1 MFQTTSRLV
10 PGSFVPISELN
21 LLYIESKIKS
31 CWAKYPCLHH
41 RERNNTEVPFTCST
55 KCPSETLSLCCHK
68 MIKEKEKEK
77 EKDNERDREGSKLSL
92 KKGKLAK
99 SKLAKSKSKS
109 KFSTKVSLKEFV
121 NQVDQL
127 STDDMPNVLPRRST
141 RIRGPPKSLSLG
153 DFVGPWQGPSN
164 VNKRGLRDVD
174 SEDSSIECDSD
185 LGTTQF
191 RWTVEMQASPEQSP
205 KQHQT
210 PNAWNT
216 PTRVLTDV
224 EQWPKLTTVSP
235 LVANEMML
243 SNKFGSL
250 SADQRK
256 EVMGS
261 KQRESDKPVRACRNE
276 DSVDLHMKDG
286 SEGLDTL
293 AISGKPLQVGS
304 SLIKEE
310 INKVSKLKYK
320 IGAHKIENQVDGIYN
335 VLIEISKK
343 GFSHWDNALVGYF
356 IDKRFSF
363 HYVKTW
369 AEKLWGNL
377 LEDVVSIDNGFFIFK
392 VKSEEAMDTILEDG
406 PYYVGARLIVIKK
419 WQPGLKLTKCEFSSV
434 PLWVKLYNVPLELW
448 SEEGLGY
455 IASILGTPLYLDE
468 PTFKRSRLTF
478 ARICIEVPANK
489 EIPKSF
495 KINLGYGDPYE
506 IQVEVPWKPQR
517 GRDGGQGSTPLIN
530 KVRETQSS
538 IPSTSNAFDVLE
550 SCDMDELGN
559 EDSSQE
565 LRNRGSPSP
574 NDPKR
579 ERRRR
584 RSCDSQGGQIA
595 VVETR
600 SLPFTA
606 DSSISVMEELM
617 KNQMF
622 ATHAVAAAGSVT
634 LGTALTYPLDTIK
647 VLIQV
652 GSVSN
657 KQLTTAQVLDRVKTL
672 SGHAGL
678 YSGFGWLMLGRIL
691 GAGAR
696 FGTYEILT
704 AFYKDGREDNYVHV
718 SEAFMAGIAAGAVES
733 VVSSPFELIKLRAQ
747 VNSASR
753 IPSSDTVTARTA
765 VSPLLARLLPG
776 YSPDMR
782 TLNHSVSLLSTLTSK
797 HPNIIGGLKE
807 YPWMMTGSGRPPSVC
822 DVRRPLD
829 IISLEGWGAL
839 WRDLRSGVVRDSI
852 FGGIFFSSW
861 QFLHRAML
869 DWKAVD
875 MDPSPRSDEE
885 IGPLSPL
892 AVSLAAG
899 FSGSVAA
906 AASHCFDTAKS
917 RSQCIVLPKYIS
929 MERRLL
935 KWRLPGKRFERL
947 TGIHPADRNILFRGI
962 GLRMARSGIASFVI
976 VGGYFLG
983 INHLVSK

>member
-1 MFQTTSRLV
+1 
-10 PGSFVPISELN
+10 
-21 LLYIESKIKS
+21 
-31 CWAKYPCLHH
+31 
-41 RERNNTEVPFTCST
+41 
-55 KCPSETLSLCCHK
+55 

-77 EKDNERDREGSKLSL
+77 EKDNERDREDSKLSL

-109 KFSTKVSLKEFV
+109 KSSTKVSLKEFV

-141 RIRGPPKSLSLG
+141 RIRGPPKSFSLG

-174 SEDSSIECDSD
+174 SEDSSIECDCD

-191 RWTVEMQASPEQSP
+191 RWNVEMHASPEQSP

-216 PTRVLTDV
+216 QTRVLTDV

-250 SADQRK
+250 RADQRK

-261 KQRESDKPVRACRNE
+261 KQRESDKPVRACRNK
-276 DSVDLHMKDG
+276 DSVDLHMEDG

-304 SLIKEE
+304 SSIKEE

-335 VLIEISKK
+335 VPIEISKK
-343 GFSHWDNALVGYF
+343 GFSHWENALVGYF
-356 IDKRFSF
+356 IDKRLSF

-377 LEDVVSIDNGFFIFK
+377 FEDVVSIDNSFFIFK

-468 PTFKRSRLTF
+468 PTFKRSGLTF

-489 EIPKSF
+489 EISKSF

-517 GRDGGQGSTPLIN
+517 CDGCKTFGHTTNLCPQKPKSLNPPSFKHEWRVKDTKTQIPTKWEVVKKKGRDGGQGSTPLIN
-530 KVRETQSS
+530 KERETQSS
-538 IPSTSNAFDVLE
+538 IPSISNAFDVLE

-559 EDSSQE
+559 GDSSQE

-574 NDPKR
+574 SDP
-579 ERRRR
+579 
-584 RSCDSQGGQIA
+584 SYG
-595 VVETR
+595 ET
-600 SLPFTA
+600 S
-606 DSSISVMEELM
+606 
-617 KNQMF
+617 K
-622 ATHAVAAAGSVT
+622 
-634 LGTALTYPLDTIK
+634 
-647 VLIQV
+647 
-652 GSVSN
+652 
-657 KQLTTAQVLDRVKTL
+657 
-672 SGHAGL
+672 
-678 YSGFGWLMLGRIL
+678 
-691 GAGAR
+691 
-696 FGTYEILT
+696 
-704 AFYKDGREDNYVHV
+704 EDNRR
-718 SEAFMAGIAAGAVES
+718 
-733 VVSSPFELIKLRAQ
+733 KLKAKLHDLK
-747 VNSASR
+747 N
-753 IPSSDTVTARTA
+753 AR
-765 VSPLLARLLPG
+765 R
-776 YSPDMR
+776 
-782 TLNHSVSLLSTLTSK
+782 K
-797 HPNIIGGLKE
+797 
-807 YPWMMTGSGRPPSVC
+807 
-822 DVRRPLD
+822 
-829 IISLEGWGAL
+829 
-839 WRDLRSGVVRDSI
+839 
-852 FGGIFFSSW
+852 F
-861 QFLHRAML
+861 
-869 DWKAVD
+869 
-875 MDPSPRSDEE
+875 
-885 IGPLSPL
+885 
-892 AVSLAAG
+892 
-899 FSGSVAA
+899 
-906 AASHCFDTAKS
+906 
-917 RSQCIVLPKYIS
+917 
-929 MERRLL
+929 
-935 KWRLPGKRFERL
+935 
-947 TGIHPADRNILFRGI
+947 
-962 GLRMARSGIASFVI
+962 
-976 VGGYFLG
+976 
-983 INHLVSK
+983 

>member
-1 MFQTTSRLV
+1 M
-10 PGSFVPISELN
+10 
-21 LLYIESKIKS
+21 IK
-31 CWAKYPCLHH
+31 
-41 RERNNTEVPFTCST
+41 E
-55 KCPSETLSLCCHK
+55 
-68 MIKEKEKEK
+68 KEKEKEK

-99 SKLAKSKSKS
+99 SKSKSKS
-109 KFSTKVSLKEFV
+109 STKVSLKEFV

-174 SEDSSIECDSD
+174 SEDSSIECDCD

-261 KQRESDKPVRACRNE
+261 KQRESDKPMRACRNE
-276 DSVDLHMKDG
+276 DLVDLHMEDG

-293 AISGKPLQVGS
+293 AISGKSLQVGS

-310 INKVSKLKYK
+310 INQVPKLKYK

-335 VLIEISKK
+335 VPIEISKK
-343 GFSHWDNALVGYF
+343 GFSHWENALVGYF

-377 LEDVVSIDNGFFIFK
+377 LEDVVSIDNYFFIFK

-455 IASILGTPLYLDE
+455 IASILRTPLYLDE

-478 ARICIEVPANK
+478 ARICIKVPANK

-517 GRDGGQGSTPLIN
+517 CDGCKTFGHITNLCPQKPKSLNPPSFKHEWRVKDTKTQILIKWEVVKKKGRDGGQGSTPLIN
-530 KVRETQSS
+530 KERETQSS

-559 EDSSQE
+559 GDSSQE

-574 NDPKR
+574 SDP
-579 ERRRR
+579 
-584 RSCDSQGGQIA
+584 SYG
-595 VVETR
+595 ET
-600 SLPFTA
+600 S
-606 DSSISVMEELM
+606 
-617 KNQMF
+617 K
-622 ATHAVAAAGSVT
+622 
-634 LGTALTYPLDTIK
+634 
-647 VLIQV
+647 
-652 GSVSN
+652 
-657 KQLTTAQVLDRVKTL
+657 
-672 SGHAGL
+672 
-678 YSGFGWLMLGRIL
+678 
-691 GAGAR
+691 
-696 FGTYEILT
+696 
-704 AFYKDGREDNYVHV
+704 EDNKRKFKV
-718 SEAFMAGIAAGAVES
+718 
-733 VVSSPFELIKLRAQ
+733 KLHDLK
-747 VNSASR
+747 N
-753 IPSSDTVTARTA
+753 AR
-765 VSPLLARLLPG
+765 R
-776 YSPDMR
+776 
-782 TLNHSVSLLSTLTSK
+782 K
-797 HPNIIGGLKE
+797 
-807 YPWMMTGSGRPPSVC
+807 
-822 DVRRPLD
+822 
-829 IISLEGWGAL
+829 
-839 WRDLRSGVVRDSI
+839 
-852 FGGIFFSSW
+852 F
-861 QFLHRAML
+861 
-869 DWKAVD
+869 
-875 MDPSPRSDEE
+875 
-885 IGPLSPL
+885 
-892 AVSLAAG
+892 
-899 FSGSVAA
+899 
-906 AASHCFDTAKS
+906 
-917 RSQCIVLPKYIS
+917 
-929 MERRLL
+929 
-935 KWRLPGKRFERL
+935 
-947 TGIHPADRNILFRGI
+947 
-962 GLRMARSGIASFVI
+962 
-976 VGGYFLG
+976 
-983 INHLVSK
+983 

>member
-1 MFQTTSRLV
+1 
-10 PGSFVPISELN
+10 
-21 LLYIESKIKS
+21 
-31 CWAKYPCLHH
+31 
-41 RERNNTEVPFTCST
+41 
-55 KCPSETLSLCCHK
+55 

-77 EKDNERDREGSKLSL
+77 EKDNERDKEGSKLSL

-109 KFSTKVSLKEFV
+109 KSSTKVSLKEFV

-153 DFVGPWQGPSN
+153 DFVGPWQRPSN

-174 SEDSSIECDSD
+174 SEDSSIECDCD

-276 DSVDLHMKDG
+276 DSVDLHMEDG

-335 VLIEISKK
+335 VPIEISKK
-343 GFSHWDNALVGYF
+343 GFSYWENALVGYF

-517 GRDGGQGSTPLIN
+517 CDGCKTFGHTTNLCPQKPKSLNPPSFKHEWRVKDTKTQIPTKWEVVKKKGRDGGQGSTPLIN
-530 KVRETQSS
+530 KERETQSS

-559 EDSSQE
+559 GDSSQE

-574 NDPKR
+574 SDP
-579 ERRRR
+579 
-584 RSCDSQGGQIA
+584 SYG
-595 VVETR
+595 ET
-600 SLPFTA
+600 S
-606 DSSISVMEELM
+606 
-617 KNQMF
+617 K
-622 ATHAVAAAGSVT
+622 
-634 LGTALTYPLDTIK
+634 
-647 VLIQV
+647 
-652 GSVSN
+652 
-657 KQLTTAQVLDRVKTL
+657 
-672 SGHAGL
+672 
-678 YSGFGWLMLGRIL
+678 
-691 GAGAR
+691 
-696 FGTYEILT
+696 
-704 AFYKDGREDNYVHV
+704 EDNRR
-718 SEAFMAGIAAGAVES
+718 
-733 VVSSPFELIKLRAQ
+733 KLKAKLHDLK
-747 VNSASR
+747 N
-753 IPSSDTVTARTA
+753 AR
-765 VSPLLARLLPG
+765 R
-776 YSPDMR
+776 
-782 TLNHSVSLLSTLTSK
+782 K
-797 HPNIIGGLKE
+797 
-807 YPWMMTGSGRPPSVC
+807 
-822 DVRRPLD
+822 
-829 IISLEGWGAL
+829 
-839 WRDLRSGVVRDSI
+839 
-852 FGGIFFSSW
+852 F
-861 QFLHRAML
+861 
-869 DWKAVD
+869 
-875 MDPSPRSDEE
+875 
-885 IGPLSPL
+885 
-892 AVSLAAG
+892 
-899 FSGSVAA
+899 
-906 AASHCFDTAKS
+906 
-917 RSQCIVLPKYIS
+917 
-929 MERRLL
+929 
-935 KWRLPGKRFERL
+935 
-947 TGIHPADRNILFRGI
+947 
-962 GLRMARSGIASFVI
+962 
-976 VGGYFLG
+976 
-983 INHLVSK
+983 

>member
-1 MFQTTSRLV
+1 
-10 PGSFVPISELN
+10 
-21 LLYIESKIKS
+21 
-31 CWAKYPCLHH
+31 
-41 RERNNTEVPFTCST
+41 
-55 KCPSETLSLCCHK
+55 

-109 KFSTKVSLKEFV
+109 KSSTKVSLKEFV

-174 SEDSSIECDSD
+174 SEDSSIECDCD

-243 SNKFGSL
+243 SNSL

-276 DSVDLHMKDG
+276 DSVDLHMEDG

-320 IGAHKIENQVDGIYN
+320 IGAHKIENQVDSIYN
-335 VLIEISKK
+335 VPIEISKK
-343 GFSHWDNALVGYF
+343 GFSHWENALVGYF

-517 GRDGGQGSTPLIN
+517 CDGCKTFGHTTNLCPQKPKSLNPPSFKHEWRVKDTKTQIPTKWEVVKKKGRDGGQGSTPLIN
-530 KVRETQSS
+530 KERETQSS
-538 IPSTSNAFDVLE
+538 IPSTSNAFDVLG
-550 SCDMDELGN
+550 DMGELGN
-559 EDSSQE
+559 GDSSQE

-574 NDPKR
+574 SDP
-579 ERRRR
+579 
-584 RSCDSQGGQIA
+584 SYG
-595 VVETR
+595 ET
-600 SLPFTA
+600 S
-606 DSSISVMEELM
+606 
-617 KNQMF
+617 K
-622 ATHAVAAAGSVT
+622 
-634 LGTALTYPLDTIK
+634 
-647 VLIQV
+647 
-652 GSVSN
+652 
-657 KQLTTAQVLDRVKTL
+657 
-672 SGHAGL
+672 
-678 YSGFGWLMLGRIL
+678 
-691 GAGAR
+691 
-696 FGTYEILT
+696 
-704 AFYKDGREDNYVHV
+704 EDNRR
-718 SEAFMAGIAAGAVES
+718 
-733 VVSSPFELIKLRAQ
+733 KLKAKLHDLK
-747 VNSASR
+747 N
-753 IPSSDTVTARTA
+753 AR
-765 VSPLLARLLPG
+765 R
-776 YSPDMR
+776 
-782 TLNHSVSLLSTLTSK
+782 K
-797 HPNIIGGLKE
+797 
-807 YPWMMTGSGRPPSVC
+807 
-822 DVRRPLD
+822 
-829 IISLEGWGAL
+829 
-839 WRDLRSGVVRDSI
+839 
-852 FGGIFFSSW
+852 F
-861 QFLHRAML
+861 
-869 DWKAVD
+869 
-875 MDPSPRSDEE
+875 
-885 IGPLSPL
+885 
-892 AVSLAAG
+892 
-899 FSGSVAA
+899 
-906 AASHCFDTAKS
+906 
-917 RSQCIVLPKYIS
+917 
-929 MERRLL
+929 
-935 KWRLPGKRFERL
+935 
-947 TGIHPADRNILFRGI
+947 
-962 GLRMARSGIASFVI
+962 
-976 VGGYFLG
+976 
-983 INHLVSK
+983 